1 MSDFIKYMRQMFLQH
16 KAAAFLMIFLAILI
30 TAIELLRPQVLVVI
44 IDDAITGK
52 KLRLLVTT
60 SVVYVCLII
69 CHACVSYVSASIRI
83 RVKKNI
89 AYALKQKI
97 LVHIQQLPGGF
108 YTEQKTGEILKV
120 MEGDVA
126 SLENMGI
133 DFVIDILKNICSA
146 LAAFIILFCI
156 HAKLLGIILL
166 LEVCMIYL
174 HNKYVQIISKR
185 LKAVRAMNGTSMS
198 LLEEFVVHMMDIIIT
213 NANAVFMRKYL
224 QNESEI
230 AQESGEFEKLVEK
243 NQLIANTLNMLM
255 IAAIYFVS
263 GIWIIRGSMTLGVM
277 MAFVNY
283 TSMLISP
290 ILQLTNSNTRIHTA
304 LVSLRRIHNIL
315 SIQSIED
322 VGKRTVLNG
331 NISFRDIQFTYEN
344 GTNVWNHLHIEAPTG
359 RKIAIVG
366 SSGCGKSTLVK
377 LLFRFWQPQAGN
389 ILIDGH
395 PIAEYSL
402 EALRSGIAVVTQ
414 DVVLFDDT
422 IKNNIDLNR
431 GYTVEE
437 IRHVCKKIDILE
449 PTSAFSDG
457 LETTVGEQGIKL
469 SGGQKQRIAIARA
482 IISKASIVVF
492 DEATSALDNITQ
504 EKILD
509 GMEDY
514 IKNKTVI
521 IITHRMAVTRM
532 ADYIY
537 VMDNR
542 KIVEEGTHDSLLQL
556 KGRYADMYLR
566 DT

>member
-1 MSDFIKYMRQMFLQH
+1 M
-16 KAAAFLMIFLAILI
+16 
-30 TAIELLRPQVLVVI
+30 
-44 IDDAITGK
+44 
-52 KLRLLVTT
+52 
-60 SVVYVCLII
+60 
-69 CHACVSYVSASIRI
+69 
-83 RVKKNI
+83 
-89 AYALKQKI
+89 
-97 LVHIQQLPGGF
+97 
-108 YTEQKTGEILKV
+108 
-120 MEGDVA
+120 
-126 SLENMGI
+126 
-133 DFVIDILKNICSA
+133 
-146 LAAFIILFCI
+146 
-156 HAKLLGIILL
+156 
-166 LEVCMIYL
+166 
-174 HNKYVQIISKR
+174 
-185 LKAVRAMNGTSMS
+185 
-198 LLEEFVVHMMDIIIT
+198 
-213 NANAVFMRKYL
+213 
-224 QNESEI
+224 
-230 AQESGEFEKLVEK
+230 
-243 NQLIANTLNMLM
+243 
-255 IAAIYFVS
+255 
-263 GIWIIRGSMTLGVM
+263 
-277 MAFVNY
+277 
-283 TSMLISP
+283 
-290 ILQLTNSNTRIHTA
+290 
-304 LVSLRRIHNIL
+304 
-315 SIQSIED
+315 
-322 VGKRTVLNG
+322 
-331 NISFRDIQFTYEN
+331 
-344 GTNVWNHLHIEAPTG
+344 
-359 RKIAIVG
+359 
-366 SSGCGKSTLVK
+366 
-377 LLFRFWQPQAGN
+377 
-389 ILIDGH
+389 
-395 PIAEYSL
+395 
-402 EALRSGIAVVTQ
+402 RSGIAVVTQ